1 MSKRRWGVWLGWRVF
16 GVVLIGWV
24 MLSPLFEYNEPLR
37 AAAMTLPLQGVSFA
51 SHSAGVAQ
59 STPPRYVI
67 ITPDELAAPLA
78 GYVAAK
84 RAQGYEVIV
93 QTLSQTGSTAA
104 QIRAVIGSYSPQF
117 LLLVGDVDLLPAWPS
132 RNSLTTPTDLYYATL
147 GGVWDYTPDLAY
159 ARLPVHSTAELQAAL
174 NKWAA
179 YEALDGS
186 QAWLSRAAFIA
197 SGAAD
202 DRQTAES
209 THNQVIEAYTRPG
222 GFGGQFP
229 QDPQPGGDRL
239 YAYSHAAGPADVIAA
254 LNAGRGLA
262 VYFGQGSDLGW
273 SSPYLTVSHVQ
284 SLNGPPLPLLV
295 SFASRNALL
304 SPNQMSFGEAWLLQ
318 PGSGALA
325 LIAPGD
331 LTDREESSRLEA
343 ELFKALFA
351 SRSPSQPLGEVLR
364 LALQEFS
371 RYYLPTDVAVR
382 QAYEKYSLW
391 GDPTLRLWLD
401 APLRFS
407 LDLDPQ
413 AVSVCGGVA
422 RSVPV
427 QVTLASSQTPS
438 VTLSLPDPPPGVSGV
453 FSPNPVR
460 CPAVADLNLNL
471 SADLAAGQYLLTV
484 RGESGEIQQQ
494 AGLSLNVRPAAPS
507 GLPLPVLPQNG
518 AIMVGLRPQM
528 SWSAVESADYYEVQ
542 IARDANFEQITLSF
556 DGIPQTGFTLSED
569 LQPGQTYYWRVRAV
583 NGCGA
588 GNFSPAAR
596 FTTVPL
602 PGECPAGSQP
612 EVLYAQGFDTPPADW
627 GMEGGWQTGSAFGR
641 GGVVKAGAPGEIHR
655 QFLTSPLF
663 ALPGEADVLAVD
675 LRAQLAYDFGEP
687 PACLDGARLE
697 VSTDD
702 GQTWLK
708 LPEEALLTPPY
719 EGQLAVSFGNP
730 LGGER
735 AWCQQRGWSPLAANL
750 SSYRGQ
756 SLRLRFVVATGADE
770 QSAAGLALDHLEVTA
785 CSQENI
791 PHQLILTPAR
801 QAVILPPGRSATVEW
816 QVFNQTSTS
825 QIVSLTAS
833 GSLPVVIT
841 PEYRIIPPGET
852 AGFQVQ
858 VSLPETAVPGTE
870 HSLSLLAQSESDRTL
885 WAAAELHLTVQRC
898 DLNLSAPLSIPPLA
912 QGEPYTLFVTLT
924 NTGNAADTF
933 YFSAAAGRGWPISL
947 PASLSVHANESA
959 AFALT
964 IHPPKN
970 ALPGEQ
976 SDLFITARSAACPI
990 VQQTVERRIAIA
1002 GSRMFLPLIGRS
1014 AGLP

>member
-1 MSKRRWGVWLGWRVF
+1 MSKRWWGVRVLWRLF

-24 MLSPLFEYNEPLR
+24 MLSPLFEYNDPLR
-37 AAAMTLPLQGVSFA
+37 AAAMTVPLQGVSFA

-59 STPPRYVI
+59 SSPPRYLI

-84 RAQGYEVIV
+84 RGQGYEVIV
-93 QTLSQTGSTAA
+93 QTLSQTGSTAT

-117 LLLVGDVDLLPAWPS
+117 LLLVGDVDLLPAWES
-132 RNSLTTPTDLYYATL
+132 RNGLTTPTDLYYATL

-174 NKWAA
+174 NNWAA

-229 QDPQPGGDRL
+229 KDPQPGGDRL
-239 YAYSHAAGPADVIAA
+239 YAYSHAAGPADVLAA

-262 VYFGQGSDLGW
+262 VYFGQGGDLGW
-273 SSPYLTVSHVQ
+273 NSPYLTLSDVQ

-343 ELFKALFA
+343 ELFKTLFA
-351 SRSPSQPLGEVLR
+351 SRSPSQPLGEVLQ

-371 RYYLPTDVAVR
+371 HYYLPNALAVR
-382 QAYEKYSLW
+382 QAYEKYTLW

-407 LDLDPQ
+407 IDLEPPT
-413 AVSVCGGVA
+413 VSVCGGA
-422 RSVPV
+422 AQSVPV
-427 QVTLASSQTPS
+427 QITLACGQSPS

-453 FSPNPVR
+453 FSPNPLR
-460 CPAVADLNLNL
+460 CPGVAGLTLHL
-471 SADLAAGQYLLTV
+471 SADLAAGQYPLTV
-484 RGESGEIQQQ
+484 RGESGGIQQQ
-494 AGLSLNVRPAAPS
+494 AALSLNVRPAAPAA
-507 GLPLPVLPQNG
+507 LPLPVLPANG
-518 AIMVGLRPQM
+518 AVQVSLRPQL
-528 SWSAVESADYYEVQ
+528 SWSGVASADHYEVQ
-542 IARDANFEQITLSF
+542 IALDVNFEQIVASLE
-556 DGIPQTGFTLSED
+556 GIPQTVFTLSQD
-569 LQPGQTYYWRVRAV
+569 LQPSQTYYWRVRAA
-583 NGCGA
+583 NGCGKS
-588 GNFSPAAR
+588 NFSPPAQ
-596 FTTVPL
+596 FTTVPP
-602 PGECPAGSQP
+602 PGECPPGSQA
-612 EVLYAQGFDTPPADW
+612 EVLYAQAFDTPPDDW
-627 GMEGGWQTGSAFGR
+627 VLEGGWQTGSAFGR
-641 GGVVKAGAPGEIHR
+641 GGVVKAGAPPEIHS

-663 ALPGEADVLAVD
+663 ALPGEADVLAVE
-675 LRAQLAYDFGEP
+675 LRAELAYDFGEP

-702 GQTWLK
+702 GRTWAK

-719 EGQLAVSFGNP
+719 DGQLAVSFGNP

-735 AWCQQRGWSPLAANL
+735 AWCQQRGWSPLVADL
-750 SSYRGQ
+750 SGYRGQ
-756 SLRLRFVVATGADE
+756 SLRLRLVVATGADE
-770 QSAAGLALDHLEVTA
+770 QSAPGLALDDLEVTA
-785 CSQENI
+785 CSQANV
-791 PHQLILTPAR
+791 PQQLILTPAR
-801 QAVILPPGRSATVEW
+801 QAVILPPGRSGTFEW

-825 QIVSLTAS
+825 QIISLTAS

-841 PEYRIIPPGET
+841 PEYRSIPPGET
-852 AGFQVQ
+852 AVFQVQ

-870 HSLSLLAQSESDRTL
+870 HSLSLLAKSENAPAL

-898 DLNLSAPLSIPPLA
+898 DLNLSAPFTIPPLTP
-912 QGEPYTLFVTLT
+912 GEPYTLFVTLT
-924 NTGNAADTF
+924 NSGNAADTF
-933 YFSAAAGRGWPISL
+933 SLSAVAGRGWPISL
-947 PASLSVHANESA
+947 PDNLLIPAAESA
-959 AFALT
+959 GVELT
-964 IHPPKN
+964 IQPPQT

-976 SDLFITARSAACPI
+976 SGLFITARSAACPN
-990 VQQTVERRIAIA
+990 VQQTLERPLVIK
-1002 GSRMFLPLIGRS
+1002 GSSLFLPLIGR
-1014 AGLP
+1014 